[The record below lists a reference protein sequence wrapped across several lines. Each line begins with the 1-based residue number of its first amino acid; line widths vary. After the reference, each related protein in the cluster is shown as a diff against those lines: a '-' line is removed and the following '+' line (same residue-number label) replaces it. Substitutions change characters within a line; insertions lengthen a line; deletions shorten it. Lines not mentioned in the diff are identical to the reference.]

1 MTVLQSPDALS
12 NGRITWIVS
21 DLEHSKW
28 AQTIDWYLNFQIT
41 RAEPHRPASFAPE
54 LQEII
59 EKWEFEAPAV
69 RLNQVTPLM
78 IASSELV
85 PSHHTVVV
93 PVRGS
98 EAEWVLSCHR
108 VWVGLGRPPVRI
120 FLPNGFKAAS
130 VESRWPKADSDADVE
145 LVPEL

>member
-1 MTVLQSPDALS
+1 MTTLEASQALS
-12 NGRITWIVS
+12 NGRITWLVP

-28 AQTIDWYLNFQIT
+28 AQRIDWYLNFQIT

-54 LQEII
+54 LQEIM

-69 RLNQVTPLM
+69 RLNSVAPLM
-78 IASSELV
+78 IASPELV
-85 PSHHTVVV
+85 PNHQTVVI

-108 VWVGLGRPPVRI
+108 VWVGLGRPAVRL
-120 FLPNGFKAAS
+120 FLPEGFKTSS
-130 VESRWPKADSDADVE
+130 VESRWPKADAEADVE
-145 LVPEL
+145 LVGEL

>member
-1 MTVLQSPDALS
+1 MKTLDSAEALS
-12 NGRITWIVS
+12 NGRITWIVA

-28 AQTIDWYLNFQIT
+28 AQRIDWYLNFQIT
-41 RAEPHRPASFAPE
+41 RSVPHRPASFAPE

-69 RLNQVTPLM
+69 RLSPITPLM

-85 PSHHTVVV
+85 PNHQTVVV
-93 PVRGS
+93 PVKGV
-98 EAEWVLSCHR
+98 EADWVLACHR
-108 VWVGLGRPPVRI
+108 VWVGLGRPPLRL
-120 FLPNGFKAAS
+120 FLPEGFKPSS
-130 VESRWPKADSDADVE
+130 VSMRWPKADDGADVE